1 MTQRNFA
8 QSTFISLLVTGLF
21 GCSSINSMLE
31 PDRLDYK
38 SASKVAPTNLEIPPD
53 LTQLQRENRY
63 AVPDLNRGVATASD
77 FKAQQATQPATISN
91 VTVAP
96 KSVADIRVERDANQR
111 WLVVN
116 KPPEVLWQ
124 QVKEFWQD
132 SGFIINVE
140 KPESGIME
148 TDWAENRL
156 NIPKDFIRKTLGSV
170 IESLSDTGLRDKFR
184 TRLERRA
191 DGGTEIYISHR
202 GAEEVLVSDR
212 NDSTKWASRPADPN
226 LEADALAR
234 LMIRLGAEGEK
245 AKAAVANAKSQPAR
259 SKLVKGESGAYL
271 EDDEEFD
278 RAWRRVGLALD
289 RVGFTVEDRDRA
301 QGLYFVRYVNQDQD
315 ANSKD
320 NGLFA
325 KLFASSN
332 DQSKLAKR
340 YRVSIKS
347 TGATS
352 QISVLNNEGQP
363 EVSTTAQQILTLL
376 NDQLK

>member
-8 QSTFISLLVTGLF
+8 QCTFISLLVTGLF

-77 FKAQQATQPATISN
+77 FKAQQAAQPATISN

-96 KSVADIRVERDANQR
+96 KSVTDIRVERDANQR

-170 IESLSDTGLRDKFR
+170 IESLSDTGLR
-184 TRLERRA
+184 
-191 DGGTEIYISHR
+191 
-202 GAEEVLVSDR
+202 
-212 NDSTKWASRPADPN
+212 
-226 LEADALAR
+226 
-234 LMIRLGAEGEK
+234 
-245 AKAAVANAKSQPAR
+245 
-259 SKLVKGESGAYL
+259 
-271 EDDEEFD
+271 
-278 RAWRRVGLALD
+278 
-289 RVGFTVEDRDRA
+289 
-301 QGLYFVRYVNQDQD
+301 
-315 ANSKD
+315 
-320 NGLFA
+320 
-325 KLFASSN
+325 
-332 DQSKLAKR
+332 
-340 YRVSIKS
+340 
-347 TGATS
+347 
-352 QISVLNNEGQP
+352 
-363 EVSTTAQQILTLL
+363 
-376 NDQLK
+376 